1 MSAVH
6 AWGANSMASGGHYR
20 DPQFDCQAYKLLPGE
35 YHVTR
40 EDLLLVTVLGSC
52 VSACMRDPEA
62 GVGGMNHFMLP
73 DSELANAAAGSARYG
88 SYAMEVLINELLK
101 NGARRSRLEAK
112 VFGGGNVLRSLTTN
126 LVGTRNAEFVHS
138 YLAAEGI
145 AIQAEDLGGV
155 HPRKIFYFPDS
166 GRVMV
171 RKLDAVH
178 SGAELSREKDY
189 RSRLA
194 NEKVGGDIELFG

>member
-1 MSAVH
+1 MSAAH
-6 AWGANSMASGGHYR
+6 AWGAPSTTGGGYYR
-20 DPQFDCQAYKLLPGE
+20 DPQFGCEAYKLLPGE
-35 YHVTR
+35 YHVTGD
-40 EDLLLVTVLGSC
+40 DLLLVTVLGSC

-73 DSELANAAAGSARYG
+73 DSELADAAAGSARYG
-88 SYAMEVLINELLK
+88 SYAMEVLINDLLK
-101 NGARRSRLEAK
+101 HGARRSRLEAK

-126 LVGTRNAEFVHS
+126 LVGTRNAEFVRH

-145 AIQAEDLGGV
+145 AIKAEDLGGI
-155 HPRKIFYFPDS
+155 HPRKIFYFAQS

-178 SGAELSREKDY
+178 SNVDLTRERDY

-194 NEKVGGDIELFG
+194 SEKVGGDIELFD

>member
-1 MSAVH
+1 MSAAQ
-6 AWGANSMASGGHYR
+6 AWSGTATAGGGYYR
-20 DPQFDCQAYKLLPGE
+20 DPQFGCQAYKLLPGE
-35 YHVTR
+35 YHVTA
-40 EDLLLVTVLGSC
+40 EALLLVTVLGSC

-73 DSELANAAAGSARYG
+73 DSELAEAGAGSARYG

-101 NGARRSRLEAK
+101 KGARRARIEAK

-126 LVGTRNAEFVHS
+126 LVGTRNAEFVRS

-145 AIQAEDLGGV
+145 AIKAEDLGGV
-155 HPRKIFYFPDS
+155 NPRKIFYFPDS

-178 SGAELSREKDY
+178 SGAELSRESDY
-189 RSRLA
+189 RSRLSRESVA
-194 NEKVGGDIELFG
+194 GDVELFS